1 MSLAAA
7 KLVGY
12 LSAIAV
18 GTTSTASA
26 GSYGLF
32 SYFKKDSKN
41 NSNSSKTQDEQLTH
55 STPSSSNP
63 EGSLNSLSPQTQS
76 TSVSAEARNSGQTPS
91 QREEVLGQ
99 SGIEVNN
106 RSTRSTSEDSRDT
119 LSHSSVVDSST
130 RRETIPK
137 LLEQNS
143 PEDGEWKFY
152 IGKNSSEITPEDD
165 EAEDGDFFLAEYIKR
180 ESGQEVTCQ
189 RLLKGNSSWRQM
201 KGEGQCKVLSSWS
214 WWSEKEKER
223 DEKLSHL
230 LFVDKEI
237 VKKTLEKFGLYGE
250 NLASSKK
257 TTWAK
262 DSLVCSKQ
270 SGSLGGDDDSNKF
283 LITCQ

>member
-12 LSAIAV
+12 FSAIAV
-18 GTTSTASA
+18 GTTSTAAA

-41 NSNSSKTQDEQLTH
+41 NSNSPKTQGEQTTN
-55 STPSSSNP
+55 SASSPSNP
-63 EGSLNSLSPQTQS
+63 EGSSRSLSSQTQS
-76 TSVSAEARNSGQTPS
+76 TSVSAETRNSGQTPS
-91 QREEVLGQ
+91 QQQSSGQ
-99 SGIEVNN
+99 LGIEINN
-106 RSTRSTSEDSRDT
+106 HSTRSTSEDSRNT
-119 LSHSSVVDSST
+119 PSHSLVDDSST
-130 RRETIPK
+130 RREAIPK
-137 LLEQNS
+137 LLDQNS

-152 IGKNSSEITPEDD
+152 IGKNNSEIILEDD
-165 EAEDGDFFLAEYIKR
+165 EVEDGDFFLAEYIKR

-189 RLLKGNSSWRQM
+189 RLLKGNSNWNQM
-201 KGEGQCKVLSSWS
+201 KGEEQCKVLSSWS

-237 VKKTLEKFGLYGE
+237 VRKTLEKFGLYGE
-250 NLASSKK
+250 NLASTKK
-257 TTWAK
+257 TTWIK

-270 SGSLGGDDDSNKF
+270 SGSLGGDDESNKF